1 MEDDRTRRP
10 WRLCPCTR
18 PGSPEILAAALLAA
32 LLLPQ
37 AALAAEPSTPLP
49 AIKLSCAL
57 VVPNPLSAIA
67 PNRAIVCKWRAPDGA
82 TVAKYRLWRTVDG
95 GARQLVV
102 VKAADARLRHADFN
116 IRTGHTYRYLVTGVD
131 SVGTRL
137 RRARSTRSTWGGPH
151 RRCASTASWRST
163 RGSTSAVCRW
173 SDTTRASAVRY
184 VLYRSVDGGPAQAIY
199 RVGEDGR
206 RAFRDRDVK
215 PGQAIRYAVVAVN
228 ASGRI
233 VAYGGPDRVVLPN

>member
-1 MEDDRTRRP
+1 MHP
-10 WRLCPCTR
+10 SRLAR
-18 PGSPEILAAALLAA
+18 ILAAALLAA

-37 AALAAEPSTPLP
+37 AVLAAEPSTPLP
-49 AIKLSCAL
+49 EIKLSCAL
-57 VVPNPLSAIA
+57 VVPNPLTAIA
-67 PNRAIVCKWRAPDGA
+67 PNRAIVCKWRAPDGT

-131 SVGTRL
+131 TAGTRVAKSAVDKVYVGRPAQVL
-137 RRARSTRSTWGGPH
+137 RFNCVVEIDEGL
-151 RRCASTASWRST
+151 
-163 RGSTSAVCRW
+163 TSVVCRW

-184 VLYRSVDGGPAQAIY
+184 VLYRSVDGGSRQAIY

-206 RAFRDRDVK
+206 RAFRDRDVR

-233 VAYGGPDRVVLPN
+233 VAYGGPDRVVIPN

>member
-1 MEDDRTRRP
+1 MHP
-10 WRLCPCTR
+10 SRLAR
-18 PGSPEILAAALLAA
+18 ILAAALLAA

-49 AIKLSCAL
+49 AIRLSCAL

-67 PNRAIVCKWRAPDGA
+67 PNRAIVCKWRAPDGV

-95 GARQLVV
+95 GARQLVT
-102 VKAADARLRHADFN
+102 VKTPDARLRHADFN
-116 IRTGHTYRYLVTGVD
+116 IRTGHTYRYVVTAVD
-131 SVGTRL
+131 GTGTRVAKSAADTVYVVRPAQAL
-137 RRARSTRSTWGGPH
+137 RFNCVVEIDEGL
-151 RRCASTASWRST
+151 
-163 RGSTSAVCRW
+163 TSVVCRW
-173 SDTTRASAVRY
+173 SDTTRASAIRY
-184 VLYRSVDGGPAQAIY
+184 VLFRSVDGGPREAIY

-233 VAYGGPDRVVLPN
+233 VALGGPDRVVIPD